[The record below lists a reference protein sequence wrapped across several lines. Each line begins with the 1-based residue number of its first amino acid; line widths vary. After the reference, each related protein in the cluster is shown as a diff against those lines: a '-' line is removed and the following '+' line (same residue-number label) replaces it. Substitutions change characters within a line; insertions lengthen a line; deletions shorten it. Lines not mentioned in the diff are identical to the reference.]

1 MADQQPQVKALQLK
15 DVTAEGKVL
24 ANVATLGVVDKVGDL
39 TKHGFFG
46 KQAAPMAWG
55 HQWLSWIGKGTVY
68 EDGDDALFDG
78 QFFMDTQAGD
88 EAFKTVRAMGDLGD
102 WSYGY
107 QPLPGGARAPANDEK
122 GRRVLQ
128 PLADGSTGV
137 KVLEVSPVLHG
148 AGQQTGTVGIKGAWV
163 PGSPLPTD
171 QKFSDQLQGTVVAVQ
186 QAIER
191 AQAIKELR
199 DDEGKPLGEQ
209 TVALLADMDTALVK
223 LQGAVA
229 AVLDTDPTDPTTPPA
244 VAVDAAQAAR
254 AAEAHME
261 QLVAGLP
268 A

>member
-1 MADQQPQVKALQLK
+1 MADDTPQVKALQLK

-24 ANVATLGVVDKVGDL
+24 ANVATLGVVDREGDL
-39 TKHGFFG
+39 AEPGFFG
-46 KQAAPMAWG
+46 KQATPMAWG
-55 HQWLSWIGKGTVY
+55 HQWLSWVGKGTVY

-88 EAFKTVRAMGDLGD
+88 EAYKTVRAMGDLGQ

-107 QPLPGGARAPANDEK
+107 AVHQGGQRPPDTGTKAR
-122 GRRVLQ
+122 RILQ
-128 PLADGSTGV
+128 PLADGSPGA
-137 KVLEVSPVLHG
+137 KMLEVSPVLHG
-148 AGQQTGTVGIKGAWV
+148 AGVATGTVAIKGAWV
-163 PGSPLPTD
+163 PGTPLPTD

-191 AQAIKELR
+191 AQAIKALR

-209 TVALLADMDTALVK
+209 SVVLLTDMAAGLTK

-229 AVLDTDPTDPTTPPA
+229 AVLDDDNDPEQDPTTT
-244 VAVDAAQAAR
+244 DAGAAAR

-261 QLVAGLP
+261 LLVAGLP
-268 A
+268 S